1 MSFLALGSLGFF
13 ISIHSTS
20 RILQYNDTNLHD
32 NFNTTWIGQSMD
44 RQCTLCLAACRK
56 LAAAVVLGFESDWRR
71 LLDVE
76 KATAGV
82 QVELL
87 DVVLRNM
94 SILKSWAVISLESAT
109 L

>member
-1 MSFLALGSLGFF
+1 
-13 ISIHSTS
+13 
-20 RILQYNDTNLHD
+20 
-32 NFNTTWIGQSMD
+32 MD

-82 QVELL
+82 QVELV
-87 DVVLRNM
+87 VVLRNM
-94 SILKSWAVISLESAT
+94 SILKSWVVISLESAT

>member
-1 MSFLALGSLGFF
+1 LSFLALGSLGFF

-44 RQCTLCLAACRK
+44 RQCTRCLAACRK
-56 LAAAVVLGFESDWRR
+56 LAAAVVLGFESDWQR

-82 QVELL
+82 QVELV
-87 DVVLRNM
+87 VVLRNM
-94 SILKSWAVISLESAT
+94 SILKSWVVISLESAT

>member
-1 MSFLALGSLGFF
+1 MHISNENLGEF
-13 ISIHSTS
+13 
-20 RILQYNDTNLHD
+20 LQYNDTDLHD

-44 RQCTLCLAACRK
+44 RQCTLCLAACKK
-56 LAAAVVLGFESDWRR
+56 LAAAVVLGFASDSRR

-82 QVELL
+82 QVELV
-87 DVVLRNM
+87 VVLRNM
-94 SILKSWAVISLESAT
+94 SILKSWVVISLESAT

>member
-44 RQCTLCLAACRK
+44 RQCTRCLAACRK
-56 LAAAVVLGFESDWRR
+56 LAAAVVLGFESDWQR

-82 QVELL
+82 QVELV
-87 DVVLRNM
+87 VVLRNM
-94 SILKSWAVISLESAT
+94 SILKSWVVISLESAT

>member
-1 MSFLALGSLGFF
+1 MPFLALGSLGFF

-20 RILQYNDTNLHD
+20 RILQYNDTNLHE

-44 RQCTLCLAACRK
+44 RQCTRCLAACRK

-82 QVELL
+82 QVELV
-87 DVVLRNM
+87 VVLQNM
-94 SILKSWAVISLESAT
+94 SILKSWVVISLESAT